1 MAEIDK
7 NKREELKKV
16 VGFDDVG
23 EHGKK
28 DVKIIRDKKQFSIR
42 IPKKFA
48 KIVKMNETEDYFEF
62 HLIPHKDD
70 EEFDLEAILIK
81 G

>member
-7 NKREELKKV
+7 NKLRELKKV
-16 VGFDDVG
+16 VSFDDVG

-28 DVKIIRDKKQFSIR
+28 EVNIIRDKKQFSIR
-42 IPKKFA
+42 IPRKFA
-48 KIVKMNETEDYFEF
+48 KAVEMNETQDHFEF
-62 HLIPHKDD
+62 HLIPHEEDD
-70 EEFDLEAILIK
+70 EFDLEARLVK

>member
-7 NKREELKKV
+7 NKLRELKKV
-16 VGFDDVG
+16 VNFDNVG

-42 IPKKFA
+42 IPRKFA
-48 KIVKMNETEDYFEF
+48 KTVEMNETQDHFEF

-70 EEFDLEAILIK
+70 EEFDLEAILVK